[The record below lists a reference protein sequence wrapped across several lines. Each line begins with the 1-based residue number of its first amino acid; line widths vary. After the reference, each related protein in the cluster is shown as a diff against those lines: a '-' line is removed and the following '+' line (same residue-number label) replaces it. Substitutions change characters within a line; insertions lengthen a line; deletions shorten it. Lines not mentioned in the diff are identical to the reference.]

1 MNRKLNNI
9 LIALCIPAILLSGC
23 SGNTQTTSQSAAS
36 SAESLSAETSVPEPT
51 EKSLVTLGDSIS
63 FGYGTDNPD
72 TERYSALVSKTRS
85 EQDGINWTDYNYAVV
100 GDDSSDLLKKLNNG
114 RAIRLPSADVVV
126 LYIGA
131 NNLLGVY
138 SQYLE
143 SKSDALGIDVSDP
156 TQIDSAAA
164 EEIRDKLESQLDNE
178 EQVFKDMQALID
190 GNLERL
196 ETDLEDIYTFIR
208 DRNADADVYVLNIYE
223 PYTADEDAGIIKDN
237 TAFYSFSADQIA
249 RANQVI
255 ADFNAKHDD
264 LIPVDIHAAFS
275 QYDIPPVIG
284 NGGDSPQAGSYS
296 FYDPHPTAEGQ
307 RCIADALL
315 KVMEAQK

>member
-1 MNRKLNNI
+1 MKMNMKNK
-9 LIALCIPAILLSGC
+9 LIALCIPAMLLSGC
-23 SGNTQTTSQSAAS
+23 GTAQNASQSAES
-36 SAESLSAETSVPEPT
+36 SAEIAPAETSAPEPT

-63 FGYGTDNPD
+63 FGYGTDDPD
-72 TERYSALVSKTRS
+72 TERYSALVTGKLS
-85 EQDGINWTDYNYAVV
+85 ERDGITWTDYNYAVV

-114 RAIRLPSADVVV
+114 RAMRLPSADAVV

-138 SQYLE
+138 GQYLE

-156 TQIDSAAA
+156 THMDSAAA
-164 EEIRDKLESQLDNE
+164 EEIRKKLESQLDDE
-178 EQVFKDMQALID
+178 EQVFKELNALID

-223 PYTADEDAGIIKDN
+223 PYTAEADSGIVKDN
-237 TAFYSFSADQIA
+237 AAFYGFSAEQIA

-255 ADFNAKHDD
+255 ADFTAKHDD
-264 LIPVDIHAAFS
+264 LVPVDIHAAYAE
-275 QYDIPPVIG
+275 YDAPPVIG
-284 NGGDSPQAGSYS
+284 NGGDTPQGGDFS

-307 RCIADALL
+307 RCIAETLL
-315 KVMEAQK
+315 KAMEPQK